1 MDKLELLNKANRI
14 IIENDKEKAIEI
26 ICKNIYDTEN
36 IDIVSI
42 LVDAFQLYG
51 YTQSIKEFDDMFFN
65 SSFDLKYHSY
75 DGKIIEH
82 LNQGQLSLLNIIR
95 QEEKLLISAPTS
107 FGKTTLIMEYILR
120 NIDVFNNII
129 FILPTKSL
137 IEELYIKFIKLNK
150 NLCSEQKYYIT
161 VNIFKIIGR
170 KIRILTPEKFL
181 NYYEYNSLK
190 DIDLIVMDEVYK
202 IENDGRDRNETVV
215 DNRAYKFRKVLEIIS
230 ESNKKVIL
238 LSPYT
243 YNKDTSMEEYISKY
257 KIIDVNRRDK
267 YVYHVYKNLSK
278 AIDFGSEFQCDK
290 PLSKD
295 YDTIYKKVRL
305 ILEKIRDKRNIVYIS
320 YLSKGLQII
329 KELKKHDICFLDL
342 SVKEDVKDRYEKFI
356 KHLEETYNI
365 DDIEWCVIT
374 ALKMGIGIY
383 TGAMPRYIKKEIVQ
397 LYEDKIINCM
407 FVTTAFVEG
416 VNTSAE
422 NILITSGCTA
432 SSIKLNDLSLLNI
445 SGRAGRFGKNYI
457 GNIYFIDNEVYERVI
472 KVRDIGVEFHN
483 PNYQE
488 NTTEKIR
495 NDFQIEMM
503 EDKYLTAEEKNR
515 KEEIINEIV
524 NSGENVEKINSISI
538 SAPNEWKIKLL
549 NYFKNCENIEK
560 YKEDINN
567 IISEESDNFLLAVES
582 IFNTIIEA
590 GINIERSY
598 SDPKVFDKEGN
609 FIWGEMY
616 KSHIN
621 GNIKGIVIYNKN
633 NILKNASKLSRDFLK
648 QSWMWNYFDE
658 DGTFNY
664 DKLYEETFHFISN
677 IIEYK
682 IPYYIYLFIN
692 MYIHFISTRK
702 NGNPIEEQ
710 LDIERI
716 LDTVENL
723 GINKEDLQYY
733 EYGFSK
739 DFIEKIN
746 KVDFEII
753 LENIDFI
760 DEFDSYEKI
769 MFKEYLTLFN
779 EE

>member
-1 MDKLELLNKANRI
+1 MDKLELLNQANRI

-26 ICKNIYDTEN
+26 ICKNIYDIEN

-51 YTQSIKEFDDMFFN
+51 YTESIKEFDDMFLN
-65 SSFDLKYHSY
+65 SAFDLKYHSY
-75 DGKIIEH
+75 EGKIIEH

-95 QEEKLLISAPTS
+95 REEKLLISAPTS
-107 FGKTTLIMEYILR
+107 FGKTTLIMEYISR
-120 NIDVFNNII
+120 NIDMFNNII

-150 NLCSEQKYYIT
+150 NLSKEQKYYIT
-161 VNIFKIIGR
+161 VNIFKTIGR

-181 NYYEYNSLK
+181 NYYEYNSLR

-215 DNRAYKFRKVLEIIS
+215 DNRSYKFRKVLEIIS
-230 ESNKKVIL
+230 NSNKKVIL

-243 YNKDTSMEEYISKY
+243 YNKDTSMKEYISKY
-257 KIIDVNRRDK
+257 KIIDVNRKDK
-267 YVYHVYKNLSK
+267 YVHHVYKNLST
-278 AIDFGSEFQCDK
+278 AIEFASEFQCDK

-295 YDTIYKKVRL
+295 YDAIYKKARL
-305 ILEKIRDKRNIVYIS
+305 ILEKIKNKRNIVYIS
-320 YLSKGLQII
+320 YLSKGVQII
-329 KELKKHDICFLDL
+329 KELKKYDICFLGL
-342 SVKEDVKDRYEKFI
+342 NVKEDIKDRYEKFI

-365 DDIEWCVIT
+365 DDMEWCVIT

-383 TGAMPRYIKKEIVQ
+383 TGAMPRYIKKEIIQ
-397 LYEDKIINCM
+397 LYEDKIINCI
-407 FVTTAFVEG
+407 FVTTAFIEG

-457 GNIYFIDNEVYERVI
+457 GNIYFIDDEIYERVI
-472 KVRDIGVEFHN
+472 KVRDIGVEFYN

-488 NTTEKIR
+488 NTTENVR

-503 EDKYLTAEEKNR
+503 EDKYLTLQEKNR
-515 KEEIINEIV
+515 KEEIINQII
-524 NSGENVEKINSISI
+524 NSGESVEEINAISI

-549 NYFKNCENIEK
+549 NYFKNCQDVEK

-567 IISEESDNFLLAVES
+567 IISEESDNFLSAIEN

-590 GINIERSY
+590 GINIEKGY
-598 SDPKVFDKEGN
+598 SDPKVFDKDGK

-633 NILKNASKLSRDFLK
+633 NILKNASKLSFDFLK
-648 QSWMWNYFDE
+648 KSWMWNYFDD

-702 NGNPIEEQ
+702 VENPVEEQ
-710 LDIERI
+710 LDIGRV
-716 LDTVENL
+716 LDTIENL
-723 GINKEDLQYY
+723 GIKKEDLQYY

-746 KVDFEII
+746 KVEFKIT
-753 LENIDFI
+753 LENIDSI
-760 DEFDSYEKI
+760 DEFDAYEKI
-769 MFKEYLTLFN
+769 MFKEYLSLFS